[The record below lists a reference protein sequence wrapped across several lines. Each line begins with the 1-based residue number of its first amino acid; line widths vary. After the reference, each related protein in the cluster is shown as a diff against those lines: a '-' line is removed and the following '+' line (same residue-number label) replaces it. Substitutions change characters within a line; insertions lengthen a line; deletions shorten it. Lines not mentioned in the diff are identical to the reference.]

1 MNGTSCIV
9 RRKVPLTLFHE
20 GIYKATRYVI
30 ILIGDN
36 IKKYELNTVEH
47 KLSVFF
53 VRNNNT
59 LHILSCDLN

>member
-1 MNGTSCIV
+1 M
-9 RRKVPLTLFHE
+9 PLTLFRE

-47 KLSVFF
+47 QLSVVF
-53 VRNNNT
+53 VGNNNT
-59 LHILSCDLN
+59 LRMLSCDLK

>member
-1 MNGTSCIV
+1 M

-20 GIYKATRYVI
+20 GIYKTARYVI

-47 KLSVFF
+47 QLSVSF
-53 VRNNNT
+53 VGNNNT
-59 LHILSCDLN
+59 LHMLSCNLN